1 MFSGIINVL
10 GKVEK
15 RKGARLS
22 IRAKISKPKLGAS
35 IAINGVCLTVVATK
49 NDIHQ
54 FEVGPETWARTS
66 LGALKNGS
74 PVNVETSLRM
84 GDEVGGHFVSGHVD
98 APSKILSF
106 APWDKEFR
114 RLRLELPKS
123 LRAYVAEKGSVA
135 VDGVSLTVT
144 KTGPSWLEIMLVPH
158 TLSHTSLGRRKRGER
173 VNLEVDPLARY
184 AVNAVRT
191 LRSRR

>member
-1 MFSGIINVL
+1 MFTGIIDVL

-15 RKGARLS
+15 RQGARLS
-22 IRAKISKPKLGAS
+22 IRAKIKKPKLGAS
-35 IAINGVCLTVVATK
+35 IATNGVCLTVVATK
-49 NDIHQ
+49 NGVHD
-54 FEVGPETWARTS
+54 FEVGPETWSRTS
-66 LGALKNGS
+66 LGALKAGAS
-74 PVNVETSLRM
+74 VNFETSMRL

-98 APSKILSF
+98 APSKILAL
-106 APWDKEFR
+106 APWDKEFW

-123 LRAYVAEKGSVA
+123 LRAFVAEKGSVA

-144 KTGPSWLEIMLVPH
+144 KVGPSWLEIMLVPH
-158 TLSHTSLGRRKRGER
+158 TLARTNLGGRKPGER
-173 VNLEVDPLARY
+173 VNLEADPLARY

>member
-15 RKGARLS
+15 REGSRLS
-22 IRAKISKPKLGAS
+22 IRAKINRPALGAS
-35 IAINGVCLTVVATK
+35 IAINGVCLTAVATK
-49 NDIHQ
+49 NDVHQ
-54 FEVGPETWARTS
+54 FEVGPESWARTS
-66 LGALKNGS
+66 LGALKKGS

-98 APSKILSF
+98 APSKILAF
-106 APWDKEFR
+106 APWDKEFW

-123 LRAYVAEKGSVA
+123 LRAFVAEKGSVA

-144 KTGPSWLEIMLVPH
+144 KAGPSWLEIMLVPH
-158 TLSHTSLGRRKRGER
+158 TLSRTTLGGRKPGER

-184 AVNAVRT
+184 AVNAVQT
-191 LRSRR
+191 LRRRR